1 MQKYLSI
8 ALILTGIL
16 HNVLG
21 IATMHDTL
29 HRMWQEG
36 LVASVQANDASYAL
50 LWFLVAGFALMLIG
64 TTFWQ
69 LANAG
74 QLGCPPHPGAVPA
87 GGDHLHRLSQTRPL
101 PAAGYCRCACRGAV
115 DFPEH
120 SAGIMRNTGHVP

>member
-1 MQKYLSI
+1 
-8 ALILTGIL
+8 LILTGIL

-36 LVASVQANDASYAL
+36 LVASVQINDASYAL

-69 LANAG
+69 LANAR
-74 QLGCPPHPGAVPA
+74 QLGWPPILGLFLLAATICIVYPKPGPFLLLAIA
-87 GGDHLHRLSQTRPL
+87 GALVVAQLISP
-101 PAAGYCRCACRGAV
+101 
-115 DFPEH
+115 
-120 SAGIMRNTGHVP
+120 NTAQGS

>member
-29 HRMWQEG
+29 HRMWREG
-36 LVASVQANDASYAL
+36 LVASVQINDASYAL

-69 LANAG
+69 LANAR
-74 QLGCPPHPGAVPA
+74 QLGWPPILGLFLLAATICIVYPKPGPFLLLAIA
-87 GGDHLHRLSQTRPL
+87 GALVVAQLISP
-101 PAAGYCRCACRGAV
+101 
-115 DFPEH
+115 
-120 SAGIMRNTGHVP
+120 NTAQGS

>member
-36 LVASVQANDASYAL
+36 LVASVQINDASYAL

-69 LANAG
+69 LANAR
-74 QLGCPPHPGAVPA
+74 QLGWPPILGLFLLAAIAGALVEAQLISP
-87 GGDHLHRLSQTRPL
+87 
-101 PAAGYCRCACRGAV
+101 
-115 DFPEH
+115 
-120 SAGIMRNTGHVP
+120 NTAQGS

>member
-36 LVASVQANDASYAL
+36 LVASVKANDASYAL

-64 TTFWQ
+64 TTFLLLAIAGALVVAQ
-69 LANAG
+69 LISPNTA
-74 QLGCPPHPGAVPA
+74 LG
-87 GGDHLHRLSQTRPL
+87 S
-101 PAAGYCRCACRGAV
+101 
-115 DFPEH
+115 
-120 SAGIMRNTGHVP
+120 

>member
-1 MQKYLSI
+1 M
-8 ALILTGIL
+8 ILTGIL

-69 LANAG
+69 LTNAG
-74 QLGCPPHPGAVPA
+74 QLGWPPILG
-87 GGDHLHRLSQTRPL
+87 LFLL
-101 PAAGYCRCACRGAV
+101 AATICIVYPKPSPFLLLAIAAALV
-115 DFPEH
+115 VAQLISP
-120 SAGIMRNTGHVP
+120 NTAQGS